1 MKIGNNSKNVS
12 SSIMVNENHMH
23 GILQKYGWFKS
34 EYVNVVKLSENIE
47 KSAPFYDELVK
58 SGHDTLVVDKL
69 LFKNTL
75 YNCVISSCILVH
87 ENNQRSSFC
96 FGLLT
101 KIILKN
107 KTLDSNGGIL
117 SIF

>member
-1 MKIGNNSKNVS
+1 MN
-12 SSIMVNENHMH
+12 

-34 EYVNVVKLSENIE
+34 EYVNVVKLSGNIE
-47 KSAPFYDELVK
+47 KSDPFYDELVK
-58 SGHDTLVVDKL
+58 SGQDALVADKV

-87 ENNQRSSFC
+87 ENEKRSSFSI
-96 FGLLT
+96 GILT

-107 KTLDSNGGIL
+107 KSFDSHGGIL
-117 SIF
+117 SIL